1 MKNLIYSI
9 FFSMLLI
16 ASCKDNATVSPEPI
30 DSDSVFTDVRDGYKY
45 SIKMIGTQKW
55 ILKNL
60 NADRYRNGDTI
71 RHARNAEEW
80 QDAASKGEGAWC
92 YYDHDPK
99 NGEIY
104 GKLYNWYCV
113 KDARGLAPSGYHIPS
128 DLEWSLLTEY
138 LGGEGIAGLKM
149 KSTSGWSNGGN
160 GDNSSRF
167 NGLPGG
173 ACNDN
178 GDFNDV
184 TEDGNWWSSS
194 EFNTNNAWSRD
205 MDDFNTEVERKS
217 CDKHDGLS
225 VRCVRD

>member
-71 RHARNAEEW
+71 RHARTPEEW

-92 YYDHDPK
+92 YYNHDSK

-113 KDARGLAPSGYHIPS
+113 KDSRGLAPSGYHIPN
-128 DLEWSLLTEY
+128 DLEWSLLSEY
-138 LGGEGIAGLKM
+138 LGGEEIAGFKM
-149 KSTSGWSNGGN
+149 KSTNGWANGGN
-160 GDNSSRF
+160 GDNSSGF

-173 ACNDN
+173 DCLSN
-178 GDFNDV
+178 GYFNDV
-184 TEDGNWWSSS
+184 TDYGCWWSSS
-194 EFNTNNAWSRD
+194 EYLTRNAWLRYLFSSDTKVSRD
-205 MDDFNTEVERKS
+205 YYDKDF
-217 CDKHDGLS
+217 GMS
-225 VRCVRD
+225 VRCLKD